1 MGIRPVA
8 DFETLN
14 YQIMTNL
21 NTSTEATITD
31 ETAIGFI
38 PCYRLP
44 FLSLY
49 QIDVLEGFKNIPDKS
64 QDLIIVDPPYYKAI
78 NVGWDKQWKT
88 EIEYLD
94 WCKLWFAECVRVLKD
109 TGSFYCYGNFD
120 VLSKQKVLIFD
131 KQLNFRQNI
140 TLNKGLKS
148 IAGRTSDK
156 LRMFPTASEYLLY
169 FVKQGGYDD
178 RYLMA
183 DAFIKTRNYLNTE
196 LIKSKITIGDVSK
209 LCGFSKKS
217 NSSSVCFWFT
227 SKYALMIPETHYK
240 TLQKETNH
248 FSMEYKDLKKMY
260 DLERIVYKNSRYK
273 FNLPMSTT
281 DVWDFTPDKVRYG
294 HPTQK
299 PQDICQRIINASSN
313 ENDNVLIPFAGSG
326 SEIVGCKELKRNCI
340 AFEIESKYID
350 IIKQRTN
357 DAVTFF

>member
-1 MGIRPVA
+1 MN
-8 DFETLN
+8 D
-14 YQIMTNL
+14 L
-21 NTSTEATITD
+21 NTSTEAPNTT

-64 QDLIIVDPPYYKAI
+64 QDLIIADPPYYKAI
-78 NVGWDKQWKT
+78 NENWDKQWKT
-88 EIEYLD
+88 EEEYLD
-94 WCKLWFAECVRVLKD
+94 WCKLWFNECVRVLKD

-120 VLSKQKVLIFD
+120 ILSKQKVLIFD

-156 LRMFPTASEYLLY
+156 LRMFPTASEYLLFY
-169 FVKQGGYDD
+169 VNQDVDLVLLHQRDYLTQQWKQSG
-178 RYLMA
+178 LT
-183 DAFIKTRNYLNTE
+183 IKQ
-196 LIKSKITIGDVSK
+196 IKQMF
-209 LCGFSKKS
+209 GFTGNQPYNWFAPNNNGNATWQLPKK
-217 NSSSVCFWFT
+217 
-227 SKYALMIPETHYK
+227 EHYEV
-240 TLQKETNH
+240 LQKTGFWQIPYEQ
-248 FSMEYKDLKKMY
+248 LKG
-260 DLERIVYKNSRYK
+260 EFNNNRFT
-273 FNLPMSTT
+273 FNLPYATT

-299 PQDICQRIINASSN
+299 PQDICQRIIKASSN
-313 ENDNVLIPFAGSG
+313 ENDSVLIPFAGSG

-340 AFEIESKYID
+340 AFEIESEYID

-357 DAVTFF
+357 DASTLF